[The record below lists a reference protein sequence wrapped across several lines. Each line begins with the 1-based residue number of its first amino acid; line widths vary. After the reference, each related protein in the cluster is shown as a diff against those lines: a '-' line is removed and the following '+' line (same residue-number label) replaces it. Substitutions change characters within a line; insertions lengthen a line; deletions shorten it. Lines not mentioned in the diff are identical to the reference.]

1 METAVQEPLSPSA
14 KARRV
19 LLVLL
24 LVHVAWGLV
33 RIPDKAIARRRD
45 DIARYDERGP
55 AGYFLKHAKW
65 EGTEAI
71 AWIVANTAADAVI
84 LHDGS
89 TRGAFEFAA
98 GALAPR
104 LIVASSA
111 WQPGRETMAGRPV
124 ACARL
129 GDREGVVH
137 LIASDTGLRVEVR

>member
-1 METAVQEPLSPSA
+1 MQAAVPEPLSPSA

-45 DIARYDERGP
+45 DIARYTERGQ

-71 AWIVANTAADAVI
+71 AWIVANTAADAAI
-84 LHDGS
+84 LHDGP

-98 GALAPR
+98 GSLSPR
-104 LIVASSA
+104 LLVLSSA
-111 WQPGRETMAGRPV
+111 WAPGRETVAGRPV
-124 ACARL
+124 ARARL

-137 LIASDTGLRVEVR
+137 LIASDAGMRVEVR